1 MKLIGLSLSVK
12 LCAWLA
18 LEVAVVLWLVFA
30 ISGCGGGNAIE
41 PTPVAMVK
49 TLGSLQCTGGGSS
62 LSAIVK
68 QLTDAGVGAL
78 SSSCGDDGLPRIALC
93 GVPDGRIAIV
103 EVPFDQTSAAQALGF
118 APLANFPTAVKVS
131 CP

>member
-1 MKLIGLSLSVK
+1 MKLMGKNVSVK
-12 LCAWLA
+12 FCAWLA

-30 ISGCGGGNAIE
+30 IAGCGGGNSAAPI
-41 PTPVAMVK
+41 PVAMVK
-49 TLGSLQCTGGGSS
+49 TLGSLQCSGGGSS

-103 EVPFDQTSAAQALGF
+103 EVPSDQTSAAQALGF
-118 APLANFPTAVKVS
+118 APLANFPTAVKAA